1 MKFRIAAAAMTA
13 LLAAGP
19 VGVHA
24 TEFAPTRPLTIV
36 VPVPPGG
43 TTDILARLLADK
55 LSTTFKQPVLV
66 ENRPGGATVIGARQV
81 LNAPADGQTMFLGT
95 FATIANPYLSKSSK
109 VAYTDF
115 DPVSLVINTP
125 NVLNVG
131 PGTPYKTVAD
141 LVAAEKAKPGSVSF
155 ASTSNGGSPHLSG
168 ALFNSMAKTR
178 MVHVPYPGSA
188 PAISDLLG
196 GHIGVMFDN
205 LPAALAQ
212 INAGK
217 LHPLAVTTKERVS
230 ILPNVPTLAESG
242 LPGYEVNAWFGMLAR
257 KGTPPEAIEAWSKGI
272 KVAVDSPD
280 VKQKL
285 IALGA
290 LPVGSTPASF
300 AAYLK
305 AEDEKW
311 ARVIREANIRT
322 E

>member
-1 MKFRIAAAAMTA
+1 MKTQMAAAALTA
-13 LLAAGP
+13 LLA
-19 VGVHA
+19 VGMNA
-24 TEFAPTRPLTIV
+24 QAAEFAPTRPLVIV

-55 LSTTFKQPVLV
+55 LTTTFKQPVVV

-95 FATIANPYLSKSSK
+95 FATIANTYLSKSSK

-131 PGTPYKTVAD
+131 PGANYKSVGD
-141 LVAAEKAKPGSVSF
+141 LVNAEKAKPGSVSF

-168 ALFNSMAKTR
+168 ALFNSMAKTQ

-188 PAISDLLG
+188 PAIADLLG

-217 LHPLAVTTKERVS
+217 LRPLAVTTKQRVPA
-230 ILPNVPTLAESG
+230 LPNVPTLAESG
-242 LPGYEVNAWFGMLAR
+242 FPDYEVNAWFGMLAR
-257 KGTPPEAIEAWSKGI
+257 KGTPPEAISAWSDGI
-272 KVAVDSPD
+272 KAALDSPD

-285 IALGA
+285 ISLGA
-290 LPVGSTPASF
+290 IPVGSTPANF

-311 ARVIREANIRT
+311 ARVIREANIKLD
-322 E
+322 